1 MRSHHTASFVLA
13 LGLHLVLVAGAWL
26 IHLALPPAEPAGRD
40 AGGRDAAPAV
50 LLDLAALQSAP
61 TEVPVPAAAP
71 PPAAAQPAGDE
82 GARETYF
89 TRLRRHLQRFR
100 SPLGAMDLALAAR
113 PVSVQ
118 LGIRADGSLETLGLA
133 GSSGDPALDAEALAL
148 VRRAAPLPPPP
159 QAMRVIVPVSVVAAD

>member
-1 MRSHHTASFVLA
+1 MKAHHTASFVLA
-13 LGLHLVLVAGAWL
+13 LGLHLVLVVGVWL
-26 IHLALPPAEPAGRD
+26 IQLVLPPADPAGRD
-40 AGGRDAAPAV
+40 AGGREAAPTV
-50 LLDLAALQSAP
+50 LLDLAALEPLPA
-61 TEVPVPAAAP
+61 EAPVPAAAP
-71 PPAAAQPAGDE
+71 QASAAQPAGDE

-89 TRLRRHLQRFR
+89 TRLRRHLQGFR
-100 SPLGAMDLALAAR
+100 QPLGVTDLALAAQ

-118 LGIRADGSLETLGLA
+118 LGIRADGSLETLRLA